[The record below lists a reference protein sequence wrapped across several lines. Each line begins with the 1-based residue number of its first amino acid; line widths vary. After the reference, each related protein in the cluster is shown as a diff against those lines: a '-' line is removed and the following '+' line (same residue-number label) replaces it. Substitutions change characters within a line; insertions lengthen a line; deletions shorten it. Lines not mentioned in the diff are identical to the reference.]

1 MVHPTA
7 TAIEPH
13 CPGGVIEGFYGPPWS
28 DAERRTLLDWMAGFG
43 LTAYL
48 FCPKD
53 DPHHRATW
61 REPYPPGEAERIA
74 RLIADCRKRRIDF
87 IWGVGPGLDLRH
99 AEEADVA
106 ALLARFAEPDLHAR
120 LLLRMV
126 VGNVIVDLEIIT
138 RNFPEGRGTL
148 EMLCVYEV
156 ADGRIQKASFLTG
169 EKKLEPAGQAGA

>member
-1 MVHPTA
+1 MSVLSALDVVQAQLDAYNRRDIDALLSTYAP
-7 TAIEPH
+7 
-13 CPGGVIEGFYGPPWS
+13 
-28 DAERRTLLDWMAGFG
+28 DAEQFVLHGV
-43 LTAYL
+43 
-48 FCPKD
+48 
-53 DPHHRATW
+53 
-61 REPYPPGEAERIA
+61 RIA
-74 RLIADCRKRRIDF
+74 KGYAQMRPRF
-87 IWGVGPGLDLRH
+87 
-99 AEEADVA
+99 
-106 ALLARFAEPDLHAR
+106 LARFAEPDLHAR